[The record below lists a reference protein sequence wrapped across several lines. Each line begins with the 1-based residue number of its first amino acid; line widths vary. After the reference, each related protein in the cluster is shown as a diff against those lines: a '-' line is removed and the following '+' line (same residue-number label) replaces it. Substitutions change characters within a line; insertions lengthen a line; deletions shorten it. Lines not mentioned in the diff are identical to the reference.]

1 MCLPLRR
8 SEGKRLSKRNANRN
22 EMTHPEKGQG
32 SQLSRQTAVKAPQE
46 SGRAEAA
53 VCDLSVG
60 GMNCASC
67 ADDIKRALGK
77 LEGVQDVRVDLI
89 GGKVNVVYAEGTLA
103 RGDIA
108 GAIRRVGYKVTDGEA
123 IQANFTIEQM
133 DCADEVRQIEGKLGK
148 LPGVTGL
155 SFDLINKR
163 LKVKGSITSTEV
175 QRAIKEIGMTARPE
189 GEAQRELTFW
199 ERRGRLVTTIASG
212 VLLAL
217 AIALEWAG
225 ATEYATVPLF
235 AISTV
240 AGGWFIAP
248 RGFRAARNLALDM
261 NFLMTI
267 AAIGAAAIGEWSEGA
282 SAMFLFSVAQLLESF
297 SMDRARNAIKALM
310 DISPTEATVKRN
322 GREQTVPVAEI
333 AVDETIVIRPGQNI
347 PLDGIVLSGYSAVN
361 QAPITGESIPVDKG
375 PGMEVFAGSI
385 NEQGLLDVR
394 VTKLVEDTTLARII
408 HAVEQAQASRA
419 PSQTFVDRFS
429 RIYTPAVVV
438 FAVLIIFIPPLVGFG
453 SWGEWFYRALT
464 MLVIACPCA
473 LVISTPVSIVSGL
486 AGAARGGVLIKG
498 GAHLE
503 NAGAATVVAF
513 DKTGTLTKGKP
524 AVTDIVPLNGIGDSE
539 VLRLAAAVEQGSEHP
554 LARAIIAEAAERQIA
569 TMQAIGF
576 QALIGRG
583 ACATVDGRMIYIGN
597 ERLATELGT
606 FTGGAADVMERF
618 EREGKTGVLVS
629 TQSEPLGVIA
639 IADEARPEAYDAIES
654 LKQVGVRKIVMLTGD
669 NEGTARAMAEQLG
682 VDEFY
687 AELLP
692 DDKVRVVRELEE
704 KGEIV
709 AFVGDGV
716 NDAPALATATV
727 GLAMGAAGTDVALE
741 TADIALMADDLSH
754 LPFAIR
760 LSRKTRSIIKE
771 NIYFSIGIKS
781 VFLVLAFVGW
791 ATLWMAVA
799 SDMGAS
805 LLVIINGLRALHI
818 RK

>member
-1 MCLPLRR
+1 MKNKQVNQSPMSFSGERARNGGDKPNVAAMEAPLQATDGVLC
-8 SEGKRLSKRNANRN
+8 EL
-22 EMTHPEKGQG
+22 T
-32 SQLSRQTAVKAPQE
+32 
-46 SGRAEAA
+46 
-53 VCDLSVG
+53 VG
-60 GMNCASC
+60 GMDCASC
-67 ADDIKRALGK
+67 ADDITRALRK
-77 LEGVQDVRVDLI
+77 LEGVQDVRVDVI
-89 GGKVNVVYAEGTLA
+89 GGKVHVAYSEGKLA
-103 RGDIA
+103 RGDFA
-108 GAIRRVGYKVTDGEA
+108 GAVRRIGYKVIDGEA
-123 IQANFTIEQM
+123 TNASFIVEQM
-133 DCADEVRQIEGKLGK
+133 DCADEVRQIESKLGK
-148 LPGVTGL
+148 LPGVTNI

-163 LKVKGSITSTEV
+163 LKVEGAITSAEV
-175 QRAIKEIGMTARPE
+175 QRAIKDIGMTARPE

-199 ERRGRLVTTIASG
+199 ERRGRLVMTAVSG
-212 VLLAL
+212 VFLAL
-217 AIALEWAG
+217 GIALEWSG
-225 ATEYATVPLF
+225 ITPYATVPLL
-235 AISTV
+235 AVSTI
-240 AGGWFIAP
+240 AGGWYIAP

-261 NFLMTI
+261 NFLMTV

-310 DISPTEATVKRN
+310 DLSPTEAIVKRN
-322 GREQTVPVAEI
+322 NLEETMPVAEVAI
-333 AVDETIVIRPGQNI
+333 DETIVIRPGQKI
-347 PLDGIVLSGYSAVN
+347 PLDGVVLSGHSAVN
-361 QAPITGESIPVDKG
+361 QAPITGESIPVDKE
-375 PGMEVFAGSI
+375 PGAEVFAGSI
-385 NEQGLLDVR
+385 NEQGMLEVR
-394 VTKLVEDTTLARII
+394 VTKLVEDTTLSRII
-408 HAVEQAQASRA
+408 HTVEEAQASRA

-429 RIYTPAVVV
+429 RVYTPAVVA
-438 FAVLIIFIPPLVGFG
+438 FAVLIIFIPPLLGLG
-453 SWGEWFYRALT
+453 SWDEWFYRALA

-524 AVTDIVPLNGIGDSE
+524 AVTDIVSLNGIGETE

-554 LARAIIAEAAERQIA
+554 LARAILAKADEQKISAQPS
-569 TMQAIGF
+569 TGF
-576 QALIGRG
+576 QALVGRG
-583 ACATVDGRMIYIGN
+583 ASATVDGRTIYIGN
-597 ERLATELGT
+597 ERLARERGT
-606 FTGGAADVMERF
+606 FTDSSADVLQRF
-618 EREGKTGVLVS
+618 EREGKTGVLIM
-629 TQSEPLGVIA
+629 TDNEPLGVIA
-639 IADEARPEAYDAIES
+639 IADEARSEARETIAS
-654 LKQVGVRKIVMLTGD
+654 LKKVGVRKVIMLTGD
-669 NEGTARAMAEQLG
+669 NEGTARAVAEQLG

-716 NDAPALATATV
+716 NDAPALATATI

-760 LSRKTRSIIKE
+760 LSRKTLSIIKQ
-771 NIYFSIGIKS
+771 NIWFSIGIKAI
-781 VFLVLAFVGW
+781 FLVLALVGW

-805 LLVIINGLRALHI
+805 LLVILNGLRALRI
-818 RK
+818 PQA

>member
-1 MCLPLRR
+1 MKHD
-8 SEGKRLSKRNANRN
+8 EMQHEIRLIGQKTIKGGRETSK
-22 EMTHPEKGQG
+22 G
-32 SQLSRQTAVKAPQE
+32 SSAGGP
-46 SGRAEAA
+46 A

-60 GMNCASC
+60 GMDCASC
-67 ADDIKRALGK
+67 ADDIRRALGK
-77 LEGVQDVRVDLI
+77 LEGVQDVRVDVI
-89 GGKVNVVYAEGTLA
+89 GGKVHVAYSDGKLA
-103 RGDIA
+103 RGDLA
-108 GAIRRVGYKVTDGEA
+108 GAIRRVGYQVTDGEA
-123 IQANFTIEQM
+123 TRASFIVEQM
-133 DCADEVRQIEGKLGK
+133 DCADEARQIENKLGK
-148 LPGVTGL
+148 LPGVSDL

-163 LKVKGSITSTEV
+163 LKVEGSITSAEV

-199 ERRGRLVTTIASG
+199 ERRGRLAMTVISG
-212 VLLAL
+212 VFLALGVALEWSGASEYAAVPSL
-217 AIALEWAG
+217 AIA
-225 ATEYATVPLF
+225 
-235 AISTV
+235 TV

-310 DISPTEATVKRN
+310 DLSPTDATVRRN
-322 GREQTVPVAEI
+322 GREQIVPVAEVS
-333 AVDETIVIRPGQNI
+333 ADETIVIRPGQKI
-347 PLDGIVLSGYSAVN
+347 PLDGVVLSGLSAVN
-361 QAPITGESIPVDKG
+361 QAPITGESIPVDKE
-375 PGMEVFAGSI
+375 PGAEVFAGSI
-385 NEQGLLDVR
+385 NEQGMLEVR

-408 HAVEQAQASRA
+408 HAVEEAQASRA

-429 RIYTPAVVV
+429 RIYTPAVVA
-438 FAVLIIFIPPLVGFG
+438 FAVLIIFIPPLLGLG
-453 SWGEWFYRALT
+453 TWGDWFYRALA

-524 AVTDIVPLNGIGDSE
+524 AVTDVIPLNGIGERE
-539 VLRLAAAVEQGSEHP
+539 VLRMAAAVEQGSEHP
-554 LARAIIAEAAERQIA
+554 LARAILAEAEEREIERLQSS
-569 TMQAIGF
+569 GF
-576 QALIGRG
+576 RALVGRG
-583 ACATVDGRMIYIGN
+583 ASAVVVGRLVYIGN
-597 ERLATELGT
+597 ERLARELGT
-606 FTGGAADVMERF
+606 FTAASGEVLQRF
-618 EREGKTGVLVS
+618 EIEGKTGVLV
-629 TQSEPLGVIA
+629 TTENEPLGVIG
-639 IADEARPEAYDAIES
+639 IADEARPEARDAIES
-654 LKQVGVRKIVMLTGD
+654 LKRMGVRKVVMLTGD
-669 NEGTARAMAEQLG
+669 NKGTARAVAEQLG

-692 DDKVRVVRELEE
+692 DEKVRVVRELEG
-704 KGEIV
+704 KGELV

-716 NDAPALATATV
+716 NDAPALATATI

-760 LSRKTRSIIKE
+760 VSRKTLAIIKQ
-771 NIYFSIGIKS
+771 NIWFSIGIKA

-805 LLVIINGLRALHI
+805 LLVILNGLRALKVSKDI
-818 RK
+818 